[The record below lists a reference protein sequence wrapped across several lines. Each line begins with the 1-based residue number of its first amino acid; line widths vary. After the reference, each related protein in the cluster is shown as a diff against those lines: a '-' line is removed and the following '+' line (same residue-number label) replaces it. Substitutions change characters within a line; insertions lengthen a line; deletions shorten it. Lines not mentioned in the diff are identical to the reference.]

1 MELNGREI
9 RKIQLTDLGNSL
21 YTFFPLH
28 VCTKFITDLYRRAL
42 RLLEKSSPRR
52 APVYKGFSKNVGLDE
67 ANQTKRIILPEPF
80 VLEIA
85 SNQ

>member
-1 MELNGREI
+1 MKLNGKVI
-9 RKIQLTDLGNSL
+9 RKIL
-21 YTFFPLH
+21 YPIFPLH

-52 APVYKGFSKNVGLDE
+52 ALVYKGFSKFVGLDE
-67 ANQTKRIILPEPF
+67 NWTKRIILPKPF